1 MHCQNEATV
10 MGPLIATL
18 RDFLRILDERNL
30 EYALMGG
37 FAVRAY
43 GIPRPTYD
51 VDFTIGIP
59 REELNS
65 FYESLEESGYTVPE
79 QYRSGWVD
87 QIAGMPLVKFKLYIG
102 SESIDVD
109 VFLAESDY
117 QKELLKRRRKAEID
131 NLTAW
136 LVTPEDLLLL
146 KLIANRPR
154 DLGDIADIR
163 VVQGDLDEPYM
174 RHWAAELD
182 IADRLEKMLSEP
194 PL

>member
-1 MHCQNEATV
+1 ME
-10 MGPLIATL
+10 PLIATL

-37 FAVRAY
+37 FAVRTY
-43 GIPRPTYD
+43 GIPRPTFD
-51 VDFTIGIP
+51 VDFTIGTP
-59 REELNS
+59 REELDT
-65 FYESLEESGYTVPE
+65 FYQALEESGYTVPE
-79 QYRSGWVD
+79 QYRAGWVA

-102 SESIDVD
+102 SDSIDVD

-136 LVTPEDLLLL
+136 LVTPEDLVLL

-154 DLGDIADIR
+154 DLVDVADVR
-163 VVQGDLDEPYM
+163 FVQGNLDETYM
-174 RHWAAELD
+174 RHWAAELG
-182 IADRLEKMLSEP
+182 IADRLEKTLSEP
-194 PL
+194 TL